1 MTDEVQKKLDEAM
14 PLGINMGNPAALSAF
29 AQGDIKNFLAA
40 STPGGIEAQEA
51 AGASAM
57 KANSRLPKSGLLER
71 REALEKIGIVV
82 GEEIDD
88 VLVAVTL
95 PEGWGLEGNNHHDA
109 RHMALFD
116 DRGRQR
122 AYVFIKVAFY
132 DYTGYVEWNSAITV
146 EDRRTDSEKDIY
158 DEPEDAEVTIAV
170 SVVKDGNVLHQT
182 ESVTT
187 VRAKHYEAKQSL
199 HAAAREWLDEH
210 FPNHSDPFAYW
221 DEEVEVED

>member
-1 MTDEVQKKLDEAM
+1 MSKKSM
-14 PLGINMGNPAALSAF
+14 KPAAAKALRD
-29 AQGDIKNFLAA
+29 GDLANFIVA
-40 STPGGIEAQEA
+40 STPGGIETQEA

-57 KANSRLPKSGLLER
+57 KANSRLPKDGVLEH
-71 REALEKIGIVV
+71 REKLEKIGLIV
-82 GEEIDD
+82 GEEIDE
-88 VLVAVTL
+88 VLVAVML
-95 PEGWGLEGNNHHDA
+95 PEGWDLKGNNPHDA
-109 RHMALFD
+109 RHMGLLD

-122 AYVFIKVAFY
+122 AYVFIKTAFY
-132 DYTGYVEWNSAITV
+132 DYTGYVSWNSAITV

-187 VRAKHYEAKQSL
+187 VRAKHYEATQSL
-199 HAAAREWLDEH
+199 RAAAQEWLDEN

-221 DEEVEVED
+221 DEEAKD